1 MNLSELREQLKLKV
15 CNTVDIEEQGLHRFV
30 VYTPFMFDDGD
41 HFVTILK
48 QDQGSDHWVF
58 TDEGHTFMHVS
69 YDEVDLS
76 QGTRKSIIDQAL
88 LNFAMTNDGGEVR
101 LEVPDEAFGDA
112 LFSFLQG
119 LTKIADTKFL
129 TRDRIRSTFIEDF
142 REFMQKKIPSQRLAL
157 DYTDPDHDR
166 KGIYPVDCR
175 VNGTSR
181 PLLIFAV
188 NSDVKCEAANITI
201 LQFEKWG
208 RKFSSMAV
216 FEDQTQINRTV
227 LARFSDAVGKQFSDL
242 GDGGRIENYLDEVL
256 GSSSR

>member
-1 MNLSELREQLKLKV
+1 MNLSQLREQLKLKV
-15 CNTVDIEEQGLHRFV
+15 CDTVDIEEQGLRRFV

-48 QDQGSDHWVF
+48 QEQGNDRWVF

-88 LNFAMTNDGGEVR
+88 LSFAITNDGGELR
-101 LEVPDEAFGDA
+101 LEVPDGAFGDA

-119 LTKIADTKFL
+119 LTKITDTKFL
-129 TRDRIRSTFIEDF
+129 TRERVRSTFMEDF
-142 REFMQKKIPSQRLAL
+142 REFMQKKIPSQRLTM
-157 DYTDPDHDR
+157 DYTDPDHDQ
-166 KGIYPVDCR
+166 KCIYPVDCR
-175 VNGTSR
+175 INGTSR

-188 NSDVKCEAANITI
+188 SNDVKCEAANITI

-208 RKFSSMAV
+208 RKFNSMAV
-216 FEDQTQINRTV
+216 FEDQTQINRIV

-242 GDGGRIENYLDEVL
+242 GDRGRIESYLDEVL
-256 GSSSR
+256 NPSSG